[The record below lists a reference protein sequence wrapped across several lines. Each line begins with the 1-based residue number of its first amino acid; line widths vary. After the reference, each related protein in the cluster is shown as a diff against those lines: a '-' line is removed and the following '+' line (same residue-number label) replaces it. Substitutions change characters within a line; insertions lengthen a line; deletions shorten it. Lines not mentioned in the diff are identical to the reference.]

1 MAIPAPLAAVT
12 VIVQVALVE
21 NDKDNRPLQ
30 LTVSA
35 DGATPQTVS
44 PTGPSHGNLLNIVTF
59 SLNIPAGTDEIVLDL
74 VSPTPNGDSG
84 AMVGVAAYYACEPSS
99 N

>member
-1 MAIPAPLAAVT
+1 MGSEMCIR
-12 VIVQVALVE
+12 
-21 NDKDNRPLQ
+21 DR
-30 LTVSA
+30 
-35 DGATPQTVS
+35 
-44 PTGPSHGNLLNIVTF
+44 LNIVTF